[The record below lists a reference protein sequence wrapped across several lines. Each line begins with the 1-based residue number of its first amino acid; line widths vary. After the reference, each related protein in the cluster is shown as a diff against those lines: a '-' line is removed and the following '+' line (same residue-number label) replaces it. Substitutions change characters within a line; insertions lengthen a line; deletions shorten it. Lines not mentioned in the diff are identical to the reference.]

1 MMEAVEA
8 FCEHLEDCVEKC
20 VAPDPSQELLEAMS
34 LQLALV
40 LHRSG
45 QPDELGP
52 PVQHFSLS
60 CEPNAFEPLEFVN
73 GGREIVFRS
82 GETIVSLDVM
92 SGKAGARTK
101 QEFPTDIFRDLSRSP
116 DGRFYTDRNDFV
128 GVLEVATDAEFRRLA
143 WDRNSAEACTVNVVF
158 SPDSQL
164 VAVSYAYD
172 NAVRIWNVRRGDY
185 LGEFIARDHEAAL
198 KFSPDGSLLFT
209 GTKSG
214 ARLFHVNSGY
224 AIYSNNIKQTY
235 SVGYHPDGV
244 GIIADKDGPAIYHV
258 DLTSLQ
264 DCKTQSA
271 LEILE
276 LFHAHRDKIVSAVNW
291 TSDWVRLEHLSM
303 DV

>member
-1 MMEAVEA
+1 MEAVEA
-8 FCEHLEDCVEKC
+8 FCDHLEDCVEKC

-34 LQLALV
+34 MQLALV
-40 LHRSG
+40 LHRPI
-45 QPDELGP
+45 QPDALGP
-52 PVQHFSLS
+52 PVQHFSLN
-60 CEPNAFEPLEFVN
+60 CEPNAFDPIEFVN

-92 SGKAGARTK
+92 TGKAGEHTK

-128 GVLEVATDAEFRRLA
+128 GVFDVETDEEFRRLA
-143 WDRNSAEACTVNVVF
+143 WDRNSAGACTVNVAF

-172 NAVRIWNVRRGDY
+172 NAVRIWNVHRGDY
-185 LGEFIARDHEAAL
+185 LGEFIACDHEAAL

-214 ARLFHVNSGY
+214 ARLFHLNSGY

-235 SVGYHPDGV
+235 AVGYHPDGV
-244 GIIADKDGPAIYHV
+244 SIIADKDGPAIYRV

-264 DCKTQSA
+264 VCKTQSA
-271 LEILE
+271 VEILE
-276 LFHAHRDKIVSAVNW
+276 LFQAHRDKIVSAVNW

-303 DV
+303 HV

>member
-1 MMEAVEA
+1 MEAVEA
-8 FCEHLEDCVEKC
+8 FCDHLEDCVEKC
-20 VAPDPSQELLEAMS
+20 VAPNPAHELLEATSM
-34 LQLALV
+34 QLALV
-40 LHRSG
+40 LHRPI
-45 QPDELGP
+45 QPDGLGP

-60 CEPNAFEPLEFVN
+60 CEPNAFDPIEFVN

-92 SGKAGARTK
+92 TGKAGEHTK
-101 QEFPTDIFRDLSRSP
+101 QEFPADIFRDLSRSP

-128 GVLEVATDAEFRRLA
+128 GVFEAATDEMFTRLA
-143 WDRNSAEACTVNVVF
+143 WDRNSAEACTVNVAF

-172 NAVRIWNVRRGDY
+172 NAVRIWNVHRGDY
-185 LGEFIARDHEAAL
+185 LGEFIACDHEAAL

-214 ARLFHVNSGY
+214 ARLFHLNSGY

-235 SVGYHPDGV
+235 AVGYHPDGV
-244 GIIADKDGPAIYHV
+244 SLIADKDGPAIYRV

-271 LEILE
+271 VEILD
-276 LFHAHRDKIVSAVNW
+276 LYHAHREKIVSAVSW

-303 DV
+303 HV

>member
-1 MMEAVEA
+1 MEAVEA

-45 QPDELGP
+45 HPDALGP

-82 GETIVSLDVM
+82 EETIVSLDVM
-92 SGKAGARTK
+92 SGKSGVRTK
-101 QEFPTDIFRDLSRSP
+101 QAFPTDIISDMSRSP

-128 GVLEVATDAEFRRLA
+128 GVFEVATDEMFTQLA
-143 WDRNSAEACTVNVVF
+143 WDRNSAGACTVNVEF

-172 NAVRIWNVRRGDY
+172 NAIRIWNVLRGEY
-185 LGEFIARDHEAAL
+185 LGEFIAHDHEAAL
-198 KFSPDGSLLFT
+198 KFSPDGGLLFT

-214 ARLFHVNSGY
+214 ARLFHLNSGY

-235 SVGYHPDGV
+235 SVGFHPAGV
-244 GIIADKDGPAIYHV
+244 SVIADKDGPTIYRV
-258 DLTSLQ
+258 DLTRLQ
-264 DCKTQSA
+264 ECKTQSA

-276 LFHAHRDKIVSAVNW
+276 LFHAHREKIVSAVNW
-291 TSDWVRLEHLSM
+291 TSDWVRLGHLSM
-303 DV
+303 HV